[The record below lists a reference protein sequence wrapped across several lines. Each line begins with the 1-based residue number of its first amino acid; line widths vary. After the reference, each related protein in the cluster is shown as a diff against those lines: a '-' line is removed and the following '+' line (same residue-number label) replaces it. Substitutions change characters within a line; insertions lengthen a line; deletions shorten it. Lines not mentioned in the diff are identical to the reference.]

1 MNLWYLPY
9 YSEDITE
16 CEVHGARSEK
26 KISQRFVLDKV
37 EKIITIQVAYYI
49 ISYYKYGVPLTTI
62 PAIRPIRLFTTK

>member
-9 YSEDITE
+9 YSEDIIE

-26 KISQRFVLDKV
+26 KISQRFALDKV

-49 ISYYKYGVPLTTI
+49 ISY
-62 PAIRPIRLFTTK
+62 